1 MQVDNLRPQDL
12 EKAVDFFEKLKLENP
27 EIRTQTFLSGFRDKF
42 KRKDCMFKDRC
53 KK

>member
-1 MQVDNLRPQDL
+1 MQADNLSTLDL
-12 EKAVDFFEKLKLENP
+12 KKAVDFFEKLKLENP

-42 KRKDCMFKDRC
+42 KRKDCRFKDRC